1 MGDGI
6 KFVEDSVAANH
17 CASDGSASNAI
28 KILVIDVDS
37 SDLRYWLFSCLP
49 LPSYCHSFTKNLFSL
64 DSDVKRMVVPTALGY
79 LAHQKTLLK
88 ILFFRKQK
96 SYFQKAVFLSSI

>member
-17 CASDGSASNAI
+17 SASNGSASNAI

-37 SDLRYWLFSCLP
+37 SDLRYWLFFMSP
-49 LPSYCHSFTKNLFSL
+49 SISSYCHSFTKRF
-64 DSDVKRMVVPTALGY
+64 
-79 LAHQKTLLK
+79 
-88 ILFFRKQK
+88 IL
-96 SYFQKAVFLSSI
+96 SGL